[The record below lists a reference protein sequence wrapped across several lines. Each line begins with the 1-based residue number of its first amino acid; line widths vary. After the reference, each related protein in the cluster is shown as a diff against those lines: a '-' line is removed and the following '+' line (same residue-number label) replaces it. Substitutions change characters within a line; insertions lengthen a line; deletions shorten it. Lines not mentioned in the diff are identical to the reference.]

1 MLNSEHGSIDAAC
14 GSVSREI
21 DHMLPFSEVCGQ
33 RVLAAATAPFPN
45 RVSSLSQRL
54 LRGKRCVAVVDG
66 FGVFGMGTAAPITTT
81 SGQNRANQHERKVS
95 YVAVVRTI
103 WITYRVCTSSQ
114 AVEKSPFGNRFQL
127 IHERGPRGP
136 HQIQRGSIHFISL
149 SYEKDGESVS
159 RRAKRVAEG
168 ESSVTTTIEEYVT
181 ALTLPYP

>member
-14 GSVSREI
+14 GSVSREV

-54 LRGKRCVAVVDG
+54 LRGKRCVAVVDE

-81 SGQNRANQHERKVS
+81 PGQNRANQHERKVS

-103 WITYRVCTSSQ
+103 WITYRVCTTAAPKPWRRVLLVIGSSSFMRGGRDDRI
-114 AVEKSPFGNRFQL
+114 KSNEAQ
-127 IHERGPRGP
+127 
-136 HQIQRGSIHFISL
+136 FISCL
-149 SYEKDGESVS
+149 CRM
-159 RRAKRVAEG
+159 RRMERA
-168 ESSVTTTIEEYVT
+168 
-181 ALTLPYP
+181 